1 MKRAIALILMGL
13 ALLTYPVLAQYF
25 ARKNQMQAARAYA
38 SGVEEMTGQ
47 RLDALWAEAE
57 AKRDDPTAYEELLDP
72 EGSGVMATLEIP
84 KIRLTIPVYLLRGEN
99 LLRTIDLVWAGDQI
113 TLRWPERET
122 TAVPLAVRVPV
133 LYEDESLVVFNKP
146 WDMPCHPVKKHQNDT
161 LGNVFAALC
170 AARGL
175 RFPSGLS
182 AGLDK
187 DTTGIVVV
195 AKDPYTASRLAG
207 GIEKEYLAILCGCPR
222 QRSGTID
229 APIRRTSP
237 THILREV
244 SPDGQRAVTH
254 YEILAEGNGYSL
266 ARLWLETGRT
276 HQIRVHMSY
285 LGYPLAGDTWYGGDT
300 KMIGRQAL
308 HCFAAISPPDQRRA
322 D

>member
-1 MKRAIALILMGL
+1 MDLGELVFEVPAPFDGCTANDFLRRGKGVSSRLIKTL
-13 ALLTYPVLAQYF
+13 
-25 ARKNQMQAARAYA
+25 K
-38 SGVEEMTGQ
+38 
-47 RLDALWAEAE
+47 
-57 AKRDDPTAYEELLDP
+57 KLDP
-72 EGSGVMATLEIP
+72 PWG
-84 KIRLTIPVYLLRGEN
+84 LLRGEN

-175 RFPSGLS
+175 TLPFRPVSR
-182 AGLDK
+182 LDK

-222 QRSGTID
+222 QRSGAID

-300 KMIGRQAL
+300 RMIGRQAL
-308 HCFAAISPPDQRRA
+308 HCFRCHFLHPISGERIELSAPLYESFKKA
-322 D
+322 MENAYINVNIG